1 MPKRRRSLATAPRIL
16 SAMLLLVALVGPP
29 SAGPAAAAPQLVQ
42 IAGGLSSPVYA
53 TSARDGTGRLFF
65 VERGGVIKVMR
76 PPGQTPT
83 VFLDI
88 TSRVLSAGSEQGLL
102 GLAFHPDFRNNR
114 RFFVNYTR
122 QTDGAT
128 IVAEYQV
135 SVANPDVALMAERVI
150 LTVPQPFANHNG
162 GMIEFGPDGRLYI
175 AVGDGGDGNDPG
187 DRAQNLDELLGKI
200 LRIAVTDPG
209 TSPAYTAPADNPF
222 VGASGR
228 DEIWAYGFRNPWRMS
243 FDRGTGQLW
252 AGDVG
257 QDAIE
262 EIDIVT
268 RGGNYGWRTWE
279 GTGCT
284 GLDGTPCSSSGFIF
298 PVTEYPQAGGRCSVT
313 GGYVYR
319 GPGAALPTG
328 TYVFGDFCSGEIL
341 GFAGGITSTLLDT
354 TLNISSFGED
364 EQGEILVVALGG
376 AVYRLAGGCS
386 FSVLPASRSFPAG
399 GGADTFAVST
409 AAGCGWAAVGNA
421 SWIQVTGG
429 SPGSGSGTVSYTVAA
444 NPGTSQRTGTV
455 TAGGQTHTVIQAGTP
470 GSCSFQ
476 VSPTRVTVNGPGSA
490 GSVTVTT
497 AGGCGWTAGSNVN
510 WITVSPLSGA
520 GTGAVTYTVAAN
532 GTNRQRTGTFTVA
545 GQTVTVRQ
553 KR

>member
-1 MPKRRRSLATAPRIL
+1 MPKRRRSRATALGIL
-16 SAMLLLVALVGPP
+16 SAMLLLIALIGLAP
-29 SAGPAAAAPQLVQ
+29 AGPAAAAPQLVQ

-53 TSARDGTGRLFF
+53 TSARDGTARLFF
-65 VERGGVIKVMR
+65 VERGGVIKVMH
-76 PPGQTPT
+76 PGLTPT

-88 TSRVLSAGSEQGLL
+88 TSRVLSAGGEQGLL
-102 GLAFHPDFRNNR
+102 GLAFHPAFKDNH

-128 IVAEYQV
+128 VVAEYQV
-135 SVANPDVALMAERVI
+135 SSNPDVALSAERVI

-162 GMIEFGPDGRLYI
+162 GMIEFGPDGKLYI
-175 AVGDGGDGNDPG
+175 ALGDGGDGNDPG

-200 LRIAVTDPG
+200 LRITVTDPG
-209 TSPAYTAPADNPF
+209 TSPAYTSPADNPF
-222 VGASGR
+222 VGVSGR

-257 QDAIE
+257 QDATE
-262 EIDIVT
+262 EIDMVT

-279 GTGCT
+279 GSGCT
-284 GLDGTPCSSSGFIF
+284 GLDGSCSASGFIF
-298 PVTEYPQAGGRCSVT
+298 PVTEYPQAGGRCSIT

-319 GPGAALPTG
+319 GSAAALPTG
-328 TYVFGDFCSGEIL
+328 TYVFGDFCTGEIL
-341 GFAGGITSTLLDT
+341 GFAGGTASLLLDT

-364 EQGEILVVALGG
+364 AQGEILVVALGG
-376 AVYRLAGGCS
+376 AVYRLTGGCS

-409 AAGCGWAAVGNA
+409 AAGCGWTAVNNA
-421 SWIQVTGG
+421 TWIQVTGG

-455 TAGGQTHTVIQAGTP
+455 TAGGQTHTVIQTGTP
-470 GSCSFQ
+470 GSCTFQ
-476 VSPTRVTVNGPGSA
+476 VSPTRVNVNATGGT

-497 AGGCGWTAGSNVN
+497 AGGCSWAAGSNAT
-510 WITVSPLSGA
+510 WITVSPLGGA
-520 GTGAVTYTVAAN
+520 GSGAVTYTVASN
-532 GTNRQRTGTFTVA
+532 GTNRQRTGTLTVA
-545 GQTVTVRQ
+545 GQTVTIRQ